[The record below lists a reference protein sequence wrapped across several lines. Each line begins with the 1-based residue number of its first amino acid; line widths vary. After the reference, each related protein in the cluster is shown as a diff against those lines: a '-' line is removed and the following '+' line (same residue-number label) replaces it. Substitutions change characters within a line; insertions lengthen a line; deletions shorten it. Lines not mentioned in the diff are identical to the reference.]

1 MEDLGNGATAILL
14 QKNYQHW
21 ESGQVNVECRLS
33 DYSMRI
39 SCHASKGSVHYHH
52 YQRYSP
58 SEHQRIKLQSQ
69 TARSARQRS
78 ARRRW
83 ITTSYHNA

>member
-39 SCHASKGSVHYHH
+39 FCHASKGSVHYHH
-52 YQRYSP
+52 YQR
-58 SEHQRIKLQSQ
+58 
-69 TARSARQRS
+69 
-78 ARRRW
+78 
-83 ITTSYHNA
+83 